1 MILWKFIQKI
11 HWILIDLVRVSHSV
25 FIHFTHTI
33 FPTFANRWW
42 STALSF
48 GLFFFL
54 FLIIYFLRWRHVCNT
69 YMHLAANSKQPVQRS
84 MINACGAACTFLSFS
99 ILKLKLWYSIP
110 SKKSLPMRTFFAIQW
125 NKIKERKAMA
135 FGKIVIA
142 NCDSNY
148 RYRSNEVTWY
158 LRKFRRN
165 NLDWKIEFKS
175 KEMMMPL
182 CVQFDA
188 NSFGWEFV
196 WNWILNLLND
206 RFDRI
211 GLILIRL
218 RVRLNCPKR
227 SKSP

>member
-1 MILWKFIQKI
+1 M
-11 HWILIDLVRVSHSV
+11 SHSV